1 MDLVR
6 TVGRRLGLWPRPAP
20 RIASVERNPKASAAT
35 VESDLLRTLTTQQQ
49 PLRVVFEDQPAKVCL
64 TMDMEANTMNW
75 LYAPKSTSRS
85 LQVDKA
91 RTTSTQV
98 CLFGCT
104 TKGNYWE
111 TLIKV
116 DPARPDV
123 LLVETRLGQTSL
135 AKLVMHTV

>member
-6 TVGRRLGLWPRPAP
+6 AVGHRLGLWHRPAP
-20 RIASVERNPKASAAT
+20 RDASIEEHPKPNAVVA
-35 VESDLLRTLTTQQQ
+35 ESGLLRTLTSHRQ
-49 PLRVVFEDQPAKVCL
+49 PLRVVFADQPAKVCL
-64 TMDMEANTMNW
+64 TLDMEANTMNW

-85 LQVDKA
+85 LQVDET

-111 TLIKV
+111 TLIKA
-116 DPARPDV
+116 DSTRPDM
-123 LLVETRLGQTSL
+123 LVVEARLGQTSL
-135 AKLVMHTV
+135 VQLVMCIA